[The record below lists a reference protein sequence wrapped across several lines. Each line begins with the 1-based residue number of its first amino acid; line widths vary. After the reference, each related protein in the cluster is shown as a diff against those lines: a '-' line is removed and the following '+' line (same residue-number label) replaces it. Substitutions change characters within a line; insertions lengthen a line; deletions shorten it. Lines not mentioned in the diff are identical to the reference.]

1 MHVLV
6 VGAGASG
13 LCSAKHALE
22 IFEKEETLKVTVVEK
37 TQNVGGIWSSSDS
50 PVYTNLHTNL
60 PKELMAFPEFP
71 FPPSEKS
78 FVHHD
83 KMASYL
89 EAYAREYEL
98 QKHIRLGWE
107 VVKVAPEKVDDG
119 KIRWHVGMMEVTTGS
134 KKYELADLLM
144 ICSGVREHSPRV
156 PESSTK
162 FTGDQMHSSE
172 YRQADDPRF
181 MGKTV
186 MLAGGGPSGL
196 DIASELSDVAQ
207 KVILSRGRG
216 GLPVN
221 GNLANK
227 IEMVGGIKSIDGN
240 IVIVEGQSKP
250 LTIDCIIWCTGYDKN
265 IPFLEVDCGIRVIEE
280 GHVVDPLYMHVI
292 NIEHPTM
299 AILHLNTG
307 NVPFPHMEMQA
318 KFFLTLHRENK
329 VPLRQDMFT
338 WLENDLKWRKQLG
351 MPERHKTQGSG

>member
-37 TQNVGGIWSSSDS
+37 TQNVGGIWGSSDS

-107 VVKVAPEKVDDG
+107 VVRVFPEKVDDG
-119 KIRWHVGMMEVTTGS
+119 KTRWHVEMMELTTGS
-134 KKYELADLLM
+134 KKYEFADLLM

-181 MGKTV
+181 KGKTV

-216 GLPVN
+216 GIPVN
-221 GNLANK
+221 GNLANE

-240 IVIVEGQSKP
+240 IVWKVSFRDFVWNFLLEIQFGKLVWRPYIHHKGGSIEPRSIKSVPGVMSLAQLSP
-250 LTIDCIIWCTGYDKN
+250 LHFPAYNSTIN
-265 IPFLEVDCGIRVIEE
+265 F
-280 GHVVDPLYMHVI
+280 
-292 NIEHPTM
+292 
-299 AILHLNTG
+299 
-307 NVPFPHMEMQA
+307 FPSYL
-318 KFFLTLHRENK
+318 KVSTCFISHR
-329 VPLRQDMFT
+329 LSS
-338 WLENDLKWRKQLG
+338 LLKALLLL
-351 MPERHKTQGSG
+351 PSSA